1 MKLNAPRWALEC
13 SVNSRGWR
21 ERLRALRWLAL
32 IDGCRRRRGGGERKC
47 ERVRQTHRED
57 QRRAEK
63 TLKIYQRLISDVTV
77 EAVHECVSLCS
88 CETWSHRGEKEET
101 RPIKHHRGQSGSPN
115 TMTNQTW
122 RLTHSVCFIAKFGGS
137 VQNWVAN
144 TPLLS

>member
-32 IDGCRRRRGGGERKC
+32 IDGCRRRRGGGE
-47 ERVRQTHRED
+47 EVRESETDTQRGSEESGEDTEDLSASDLWCHCGGCTRMCLTLLLWNLIASRREGGN
-57 QRRAEK
+57 QANK
-63 TLKIYQRLISDVTV
+63 T
-77 EAVHECVSLCS
+77 
-88 CETWSHRGEKEET
+88 
-101 RPIKHHRGQSGSPN
+101 HRGQSGSPN